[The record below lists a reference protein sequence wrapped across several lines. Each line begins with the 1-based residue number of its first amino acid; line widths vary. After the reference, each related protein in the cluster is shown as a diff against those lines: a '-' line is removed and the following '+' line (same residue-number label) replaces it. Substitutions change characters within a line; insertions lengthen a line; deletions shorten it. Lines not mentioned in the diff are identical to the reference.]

1 MLSTRYGAARRTLAE
16 GRSRFGASL
25 PLARELPLYLFGL
38 RGKGH
43 AEPRQAS
50 SRLRLHDHFRL
61 EWHRDC
67 GEGRGRTRAEPPAV
81 RPGRNRVFRLGRPAI
96 PRLAGALPS
105 SSPQDVAARAF
116 AADVVRLSGEADGVD
131 RLWRAYKA
139 ECGVREGRQYD
150 FGRAWFALWDRSAEP
165 TVVSPVCSGILWRL
179 LQSGEGVR
187 RELLEARAVAKR
199 AALPTGTEIGMLRW
213 NGLQWLRAEET
224 LTR

>member
-1 MLSTRYGAARRTLAE
+1 MPSLAKLVVVSGFTITFALNGTVTAEKEEAAPAL
-16 GRSRFGASL
+16 SL
-25 PLARELPLYLFGL
+25 PLSAPG
-38 RGKGH
+38 GT
-43 AEPRQAS
+43 AS
-50 SRLRLHDHFRL
+50 SASDVLRSPG
-61 EWHRDC
+61 WP
-67 GEGRGRTRAEPPAV
+67 GE
-81 RPGRNRVFRLGRPAI
+81 
-96 PRLAGALPS
+96 LPS

-139 ECGVREGRQYD
+139 ECGVREGR
-150 FGRAWFALWDRSAEP
+150 
-165 TVVSPVCSGILWRL
+165 PVCSGILWRL